1 MKKHPLTNVGLASVL
16 LCVCSVA
23 FGHCDSLDGPVV
35 EAARTALDTGE
46 VARVLIW
53 VQESD
58 TQEVT
63 EAFRRTLEVRALTS
77 SAKSLAD
84 YYFFETVVRLHRQ
97 GEGAPYTGLR
107 PAGTALGPAIR
118 AADDSLEAGSSEDV
132 VGLLTDAIR
141 TGVREH
147 FQDASSRQAFD
158 TRDVAGGRR
167 YVTSYVEYVHY
178 VERIYEAA
186 TRTAQ
191 GHYPEHE

>member
-1 MKKHPLTNVGLASVL
+1 MKKHPLTNIGFAAVL
-16 LCVCSVA
+16 LSVCSVA

-35 EAARTALDTGE
+35 QAARTALDTGD

-53 VQESD
+53 VQERD
-58 TQEVT
+58 TQELT
-63 EAFRRTLEVRALTS
+63 EAFRRTLEVRALAS

-107 PAGTALGPAIR
+107 PAGTELGPAIK
-118 AADDSLEAGSSEDV
+118 AADDSIETGSSEDV
-132 VGLLTDAIR
+132 VALLTDAIR

-158 TRDVAGGRR
+158 RRDVAGGRR
-167 YVTSYVEYVHY
+167 YVASYVEYVHY

-186 TRTAQ
+186 TGTAQ